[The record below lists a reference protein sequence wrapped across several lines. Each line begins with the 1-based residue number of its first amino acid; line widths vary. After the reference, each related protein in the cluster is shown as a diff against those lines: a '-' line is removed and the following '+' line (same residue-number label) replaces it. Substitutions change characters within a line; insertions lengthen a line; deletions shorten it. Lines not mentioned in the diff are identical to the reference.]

1 MNCCPPTAQHPRAR
15 PTLHARSLPSHHLR
29 TLSTCL
35 SPGPARPPG
44 EQPQEPPRVHTQ
56 DTEAR
61 EERDQQPPRAA
72 HLHTPR
78 PLPGC
83 PGCHVLPRGGAGPT
97 NPPETRRCFVR
108 GTRGRAA
115 TRLDLEW
122 EPRKTRD
129 RSAPQL
135 RGGSGLGSGLTFLST
150 RRKYQPFFAV
160 PCLNSF
166 SSHGKLR
173 KDLFTG

>member
-1 MNCCPPTAQHPRAR
+1 MSCCSPTAQHPRAR

-83 PGCHVLPRGGAGPT
+83 PGCHVLSRGGAGPT
-97 NPPETRRCFVR
+97 NPPETRQCLVR
-108 GTRGRAA
+108 GARGRLA
-115 TRLDLEW
+115 TSQGG
-122 EPRKTRD
+122 PGKTRA
-129 RSAPQL
+129 RAAPQL
-135 RGGSGLGSGLTFLST
+135 RGWVGARVWSHL
-150 RRKYQPFFAV
+150 PF
-160 PCLNSF
+160 
-166 SSHGKLR
+166 GK
-173 KDLFTG
+173 KC